1 MWALCM
7 LSCKIVC
14 LCQNIIIVQ
23 SQVLNDKSKS
33 SHTFI
38 RKQMQVFQIPDWWPL
53 KWHFVFTVPLRV
65 YRQWFFCM
73 TKTVSVN
80 IQAMWFNKARYLNV
94 SGFECQDSDSLLGV
108 VSSQRLSSEACR
120 INDIILL
127 MLAHFYFQHVSS
139 VLSLFILYYCWVFYS
154 ILCLYYFFSW
164 QILSGS
170 LQSWNILI
178 QMWNTVWKVLHK
190 KKFIVFRCH
199 M

>member
-1 MWALCM
+1 
-7 LSCKIVC
+7 
-14 LCQNIIIVQ
+14 
-23 SQVLNDKSKS
+23 
-33 SHTFI
+33 
-38 RKQMQVFQIPDWWPL
+38 MQVFQIPDWWPL
-53 KWHFVFTVPLRV
+53 KRHFVFTVPLWM
-65 YRQWFFCM
+65 YWQWFFCM

-154 ILCLYYFFSW
+154 ILCLHYFLVGRFYLAHCSPGTFWSRCETLFEKCCIKKSSLFLDAICRESW
-164 QILSGS
+164 FKSSQ
-170 LQSWNILI
+170 
-178 QMWNTVWKVLHK
+178 
-190 KKFIVFRCH
+190 VFRKSSFKVIIYRVKSQVKWNLKW
-199 M
+199 